1 MNNIIFNVFNENKKE
16 INNNYKFDLN
26 IPFNISIQEGYE
38 KKVDTLL
45 NGIIDNNFNK
55 KIDKLN

>member
-16 INNNYKFDLN
+16 MNNNYKFDLN